1 MQVRFGSV
9 DAIFAKGPTGPRE
22 VKPKSLGSPICNI
35 LRMTQ
40 AYVF

>member
-1 MQVRFGSV
+1 MMIGSV
-9 DAIFAKGPTGPRE
+9 DAIFAKGPTGPCE
-22 VKPKSLGSPICNI
+22 VKPNFLGSPICNN